1 MQRGTDLK
9 WIDAVKSQS
18 GPIGHGHLAYRTPD
32 GARHLCAIGVLADT
46 LDPVAWRPSWIG
58 DSWHGEVYTLP
69 DWSRKRCKIKS
80 PYFSF
85 VDEDGQSRSIADT
98 HYLTWGDVARD
109 IERYYAQFYR
119 RK

>member
-1 MQRGTDLK
+1 
-9 WIDAVKSQS
+9 
-18 GPIGHGHLAYRTPD
+18 
-32 GARHLCAIGVLADT
+32 
-46 LDPVAWRPSWIG
+46 
-58 DSWHGEVYTLP
+58 VYTLP